1 MKILVVEDDPVTRQ
15 GLEELLSTFELEVK
29 GAGTL
34 AEAMAAVAAFA
45 PDALLTDLKLPD
57 GDGIELIRQVR
68 AAGFDREIVV
78 LTGHGSVDTAVEAMK
93 AGAFDYLLKPLRPAH
108 LEALLARLR
117 PGAADADS
125 EALLARLDET
135 GGFGMIVGRSAATRE
150 MCRVIARLAR
160 SDAPVMITGES
171 GCGKEAAARMIHA
184 LSRRREK
191 PLVAV
196 NCGAVTATLVESEL
210 FGHEKGAFTGAEKR
224 RIGYF
229 ELAQGGLLFLDEV
242 TEMSLELQVKFLRV
256 LETRTFRRVGGNE
269 ELESDFRVVSSSNR
283 DLGGAIKEKR
293 LREDLYY
300 RLNVLPLPIA
310 PLRERKED
318 VRLLAKHFLEQV
330 AEQEKAGR
338 RAFSE
343 AALDRLEAHSWPGN
357 VRELRNA
364 VHRAYVLSDGPAIDD
379 RATRAKLAGWAVKA
393 SGLKYTS
400 YRAVSALSKGER
412 PGPENSIGKLVAGV
426 MLQDIA
432 AYAMDL
438 QGAAGALT
446 GAAEEAAAG
455 QFQQMLLSAPGTRIA
470 GGTDEILRNIIAERV
485 LGLPGDIRVDKDVPF
500 NKIPTKG
507 RWT

>member
-1 MKILVVEDDPVTRQ
+1 MKVLLVEDDPVTRR

-29 GAGTL
+29 GVGTL
-34 AEAMAAVAAFA
+34 VEARAAVAAFV

-57 GDGIELIRQVR
+57 GDGIELIRQTR

-93 AGAFDYLLKPLRPAH
+93 AGAFDYLLKPLRPAQ
-108 LEALLARLR
+108 LEAVLARLRPGTGDADTEALLARL
-117 PGAADADS
+117 
-125 EALLARLDET
+125 EET
-135 GGFGMIVGRSAATRE
+135 GSFGTIVGRSAATRE
-150 MCRVIARLAR
+150 MCRVVARLAR
-160 SDAPVMITGES
+160 SDAPVMLTGES
-171 GCGKEAAARMIHA
+171 GSGKEAAARMIHA

-283 DLGGAIKEKR
+283 DLNEAIREKR
-293 LREDLYY
+293 FREDLYY
-300 RLNVLPLPIA
+300 RLNVLPLSIA

-318 VRLLAKHFLEQV
+318 VPLLARRFLEQV

-338 RAFSE
+338 REFTP
-343 AALDRLEAHSWPGN
+343 AALARLESHAWPGN
-357 VRELRNA
+357 VRELRNV
-364 VHRAYVLSDGPAIDD
+364 VHRAYVLSDGAVIDERSVASVLSPGSSGSFPA
-379 RATRAKLAGWAVKA
+379 AGAPVP
-393 SGLKYTS
+393 GP
-400 YRAVSALSKGER
+400 VSALPDPAREEAGLKPPAMEVGARASELSDGAEPVR
-412 PGPENSIGKLVAGV
+412 DDPLLVRVRVGDSLEGV
-426 MLQDIA
+426 EKELLMRTLEA
-432 AYAMDL
+432 F
-438 QGAAGALT
+438 GGNKKK
-446 GAAEEAAAG
+446 AAEK
-455 QFQQMLLSAPGTRIA
+455 
-470 GGTDEILRNIIAERV
+470 
-485 LGLPGDIRVDKDVPF
+485 LGISLKTIY
-500 NKIPTKG
+500 NKMKKYG
-507 RWT
+507 L

>member
-57 GDGIELIRQVR
+57 GDGIELIRQAR

-171 GCGKEAAARMIHA
+171 GCGKEAAARTIHA

-330 AEQEKAGR
+330 AGQEKAGR

-343 AALDRLEAHSWPGN
+343 AAMDRLEAHSWPGN

-364 VHRAYVLSDGPAIDD
+364 VHRAYVLSDGPAIDE
-379 RATRAKLAGWAVKA
+379 RCVRSVLSARSSGSFPAVATPA
-393 SGLKYTS
+393 SAAASDAADPVRGEIGPGLPAS
-400 YRAVSALSKGER
+400 EGGAPASEPS
-412 PGPENSIGKLVAGV
+412 
-426 MLQDIA
+426 
-432 AYAMDL
+432 
-438 QGAAGALT
+438 GAADPFRDDPLLVRVRVGDSLEAVEKELLMKT
-446 GAAEEAAAG
+446 LEAFGGNKKKAAEK
-455 QFQQMLLSAPGTRIA
+455 
-470 GGTDEILRNIIAERV
+470 
-485 LGLPGDIRVDKDVPF
+485 LGISLKTIY
-500 NKIPTKG
+500 NKIRLYG
-507 RWT
+507 L